1 MSQDIGKLIEAMVDA
16 RSDLKRAQNEVKRL
30 EEALEEA
37 KKRYMDA
44 LGQVGLKEGRNGTHS
59 ASMVEKVVPQV
70 TDWDQFYDFIHTNK
84 FYHLLQRRPSTT
96 GCQELFAT
104 QGSIPGVVEFRKV
117 DISIRSL

>member
-1 MSQDIGKLIEAMVDA
+1 MSQDIGVIIEQLVHA
-16 RSDLKRAQNEVKRL
+16 REQLKAAQNEVKRC
-30 EEALEEA
+30 EEALEA
-37 KKRYMDA
+37 KKRQYMDA

-59 ASMVEKVVPQV
+59 AAIVEKVVPQV
-70 TDWDQFYDFIHTNK
+70 TDWDAFYDFIHSNK